1 MQLVERFMERIFFN
15 TASTNRRTGSKGN
28 MEQEVKIGV
37 KNIRDLRHSI
47 LVITLNVCGLNAL
60 VKIKTNC

>member
-1 MQLVERFMERIFFN
+1 
-15 TASTNRRTGSKGN
+15 
-28 MEQEVKIGV
+28 MEQEVKIGM
-37 KNIRDLRHSI
+37 KKYTGFSI